1 MVVSG
6 LNPAACVF
14 VSGHLCLGD
23 RFGTGQ
29 ATQNSSQ
36 WSVEPRLT
44 EMSAPEQHKYKI
56 LVVSDDLD
64 ENTTMVV
71 LLEFDGHEVRTVDT
85 GEAALAM
92 LETTGF
98 DLIITEYGLPSMKG
112 DEFAALVKE
121 QWPNQRIIMATA
133 HFEGSNVEDASSVVG
148 VDCLL
153 SKPFTMQQLRE
164 AMIWVFE
171 GAVETRLNVS
181 DLPALPPTDIVDPH
195 KTRSRSED
203 SGS

>member
-1 MVVSG
+1 MRTSK
-6 LNPAACVF
+6 N
-14 VSGHLCLGD
+14 
-23 RFGTGQ
+23 
-29 ATQNSSQ
+29 
-36 WSVEPRLT
+36 
-44 EMSAPEQHKYKI
+44 HKYKI

-112 DEFAALVKE
+112 DEFAAFVKE
-121 QWPNQRIIMATA
+121 QWPDQRIIMATA
-133 HFEGSNVEDASSVVG
+133 HFEGSNVEDASSVV

-153 SKPFTMQQLRE
+153 NKPFTMEQLRE

-171 GAVETRLNVS
+171 GAVETRLNALDS
-181 DLPALPPTDIVDPH
+181 PALPPIDIVDPH
-195 KTRSRSED
+195 NTQSASED
-203 SGS
+203 GGS

>member
-1 MVVSG
+1 
-6 LNPAACVF
+6 
-14 VSGHLCLGD
+14 
-23 RFGTGQ
+23 
-29 ATQNSSQ
+29 
-36 WSVEPRLT
+36 
-44 EMSAPEQHKYKI
+44 MSAPEQHKYKI

-121 QWPNQRIIMATA
+121 QWPNQRIRAILLTPPATSCSG
-133 HFEGSNVEDASSVVG
+133 EG
-148 VDCLL
+148 
-153 SKPFTMQQLRE
+153 
-164 AMIWVFE
+164 
-171 GAVETRLNVS
+171 
-181 DLPALPPTDIVDPH
+181 
-195 KTRSRSED
+195 
-203 SGS
+203 